1 MRPVSPNFLPTG
13 LQIARSAYEA
23 GSIISA
29 LLLSNLC
36 PRFYPKLTRSKEAN
50 PNAVDKP
57 KPLTGLMIAIKHDDE
72 KMFDLLIKHGA
83 DPALIVGDD
92 HKVSALHHAATEN
105 KIHFARKLVDL
116 KVDVN
121 ISTLDEGIWSPLH
134 EAALHGSEELIGF
147 LLDQGADIEAMT
159 ATKATPL
166 ALAARHYRM
175 VASRYLLKRGANV
188 NTQDKAGSTPLIQA
202 CLVGATSV
210 AKLLVEVGK
219 ADLSIKNAAG
229 ATALDEA
236 DRKDMWECA
245 LYVWSVGCE
254 SGAFKT
260 AKGLGPVKWTRP
272 RVLGFPSYKKG
283 PTPNSYTQ
291 IDAADVTD
299 ASDSAS
305 TRTATTSTTA
315 TDAASSN
322 GPKGS
327 KGAHF
332 SSPPAPR
339 YGAAMTSIG
348 SSVFFFGGVGYPD
361 GVADYNPD
369 QSFRDNESE
378 PIELHTHTGFY
389 RLNVDNLKYRSL
401 LPSNVRKVPASTFKL
416 NAQRA
421 PPLAMIDSDGVTVTC
436 IDEDEESAPM
446 SLSAATPFRKEDGFS
461 YFEVEVINAGTRGIS
476 AVGLVGADYAM
487 DKMPGWEPESIG
499 YHADDA
505 CAFHNTGWGRQWG
518 KRYSDGDVV
527 GCGILWETGEVFYTL
542 NGEFLGVAFRSPL
555 VEEYYASVGFR
566 NAQAKLKLNFGAVP
580 FLFDFRA
587 PSIQWERL
595 PSSSQEF
602 SGHYPFYMFNIG
614 GDKQNANHGG
624 SIVLLGNGQTNAQ
637 GKYWVFSHDK
647 WFSCQADGEQPFV
660 FGDFSYTALR
670 DAIYVFIHSGNEDLK
685 QIYPQQP
692 VLLRLQFKTQEEV
705 DTNVSSLYD
714 EEGDEEPLKG
724 ETPISSATAQSS
736 SDAVPST
743 SDSAED
749 PKTPKKISPLDASW
763 QQLFPKPAS
772 FTLPQDRLDNW
783 FNALKVLEKEFS
795 TATMVG
801 VEGQLCFIGKTALA
815 LLNPETF
822 EISVKQYEGAVPPV
836 DKFTT
841 VVVGHHIETFGGW
854 DQHSQRN
861 EVNILDTRNAVWY
874 PPHVLGISP
883 RPRNHHAAASAR
895 ISSPKHLRE
904 IVAGGIETAEPRTEE
919 EFSSTCIVH
928 AYGWNGCNYI
938 DDVEVLSLQNKE
950 DANTLIQLLKPIE
963 RQEAGIVN
971 FKVTA
976 FDGTIRWLSTNAIV
990 IAARASKWRQQL
1002 IDAPRDSAVTID
1014 ISNAPWHLFL
1024 AFITFLHDDLA
1035 DFEVDRD
1042 GARLFCRIVEN
1053 YAPEHSKRV
1062 VEALVLTRL
1071 NIRSRI
1077 AEDMEWAFEH
1087 EAFSDI
1093 SFKVLENSD
1102 GFGNVDGNSMDL
1114 TPSFKTIKAHKCIL
1128 MARSAYFQ
1136 SLLAG
1141 GLAES
1146 SSDEININDADSTA
1160 FHMVLQYLYTQSL
1173 DLERVSECIT
1183 EVFMLACKYAITDL
1197 KLKLE
1202 AIISYN
1208 LSAENAVSLLLLADS
1223 YQADGLKKTCAKFIA
1238 SNYDDV
1244 LSTEDY
1250 APNAE
1255 LVFAFITP
1263 YLEKAHSP

>member
-1 MRPVSPNFLPTG
+1 MCF
-13 LQIARSAYEA
+13 
-23 GSIISA
+23 
-29 LLLSNLC
+29 
-36 PRFYPKLTRSKEAN
+36 KEAS
-50 PNAVDKP
+50 PDAVDKA
-57 KPLTGLMIAIKHDDE
+57 KNVTCLMIAIKQDNE
-72 KMFDLLIKHGA
+72 KMFDLLIKSGA
-83 DPALIVGDD
+83 NTSLIIGEN
-92 HKVSALHHAATEN
+92 HRISALHYAATEN
-105 KIHFARKLVDL
+105 KILYVRKLL
-116 KVDVN
+116 ALGVDVN
-121 ISTLDEGIWSPLH
+121 ISSEDMEGNWCPLH
-134 EAALHGSEELIGF
+134 EAALHASEELIGL
-147 LLDQGADIEAMT
+147 LLDSGADLESST
-159 ATKATPL
+159 ESKATPL

-175 VASRYLLKRGANV
+175 VACRYLLKRGANA

-219 ADLSIKNAAG
+219 ADLTIKNAAG

-245 LYVWSVGCE
+245 LYVWSAGCE

-272 RVLGFPSYKKG
+272 RILGYPSYKKG
-283 PTPNSYTQ
+283 PTPNSYTA
-291 IDAADVTD
+291 DAAEITD
-299 ASDSAS
+299 ASDAAS
-305 TRTATTSTTA
+305 TRTATTATSATTTTTA
-315 TDAASSN
+315 TTDIASSN
-322 GPKGS
+322 DPKGS
-327 KGAHF
+327 KGSHL

-339 YGAAMTSIG
+339 YGVAMTNIG

-361 GVADYNPD
+361 GVAKYNPD
-369 QSFRDNESE
+369 QAFREHGEKVD
-378 PIELHTHTGFY
+378 LFTHTGFY

-401 LPSNVRKVPASTFKL
+401 LPSNVRKVPASFFKL
-416 NAQRA
+416 NADRA
-421 PPLAMIDSDGVTVTC
+421 PELALVDSDGLTVTC

-446 SLSAATPFRKEDGFS
+446 SLSASQPFRKEDGFS

-476 AVGLVGADYAM
+476 AVGLVSKDYAT
-487 DKMPGWEPESIG
+487 DKMPGWEAESIG

-518 KRYSDGDVV
+518 KRYSDGDIV

-542 NGEFLGVAFRSPL
+542 NGEFLGVAFRSPT

-566 NAQAKLKLNFGAVP
+566 NAQAKLKLNFGTVP

-602 SGHYPFYMFNIG
+602 AGHYPFYMFNIG
-614 GDKQNANHGG
+614 GDKQNANQGG
-624 SIVLLGNGQTNAQ
+624 SIVLLGNGQTTAQ
-637 GKYWVFSHDK
+637 GRYWVYSHEK

-670 DAIYVFIHSGNEDLK
+670 DAIYVFIHSGNEDLL

-692 VLLRLQFKTQEEV
+692 VLLRLQFKTQDEV
-705 DTNVSSLYD
+705 DTNVSTLYEEDDD
-714 EEGDEEPLKG
+714 EDETKDSEG
-724 ETPISSATAQSS
+724 ETAKEAPISSATASAS
-736 SDAVPST
+736 ATASDA
-743 SDSAED
+743 DS
-749 PKTPKKISPLDASW
+749 KPKKISLLDSSW

-783 FNALKVLEKEFS
+783 FNALKIIEKEFS

-836 DKFTT
+836 DKFST

-883 RPRNHHAAASAR
+883 RPRNHHSAASAQ
-895 ISSPKHLRE
+895 ISSTKRLRE
-904 IVAGGIETAEPRTEE
+904 IVAGGVETLEPLTVE

-938 DDVEVLSLQNKE
+938 DDVELLSLQNKE
-950 DANTLIQLLKPIE
+950 DANSLIHLLKPIE
-963 RQEAGIVN
+963 RQEPGFIN
-971 FKVTA
+971 FKVVA
-976 FDGTIRWLSTNAIV
+976 FDGTVRWLSTNAIV
-990 IAARASKWRQQL
+990 IAARASKWRQQIL
-1002 IDAPRDSAVTID
+1002 ASPRDSAITIE

-1042 GARLFCRIVEN
+1042 GARLFCRIVDN

-1077 AEDMEWAFEH
+1077 AEDMEWAFEND
-1087 EAFSDI
+1087 AFSDI
-1093 SFKVLENSD
+1093 TFQVSEQSLETENAMQV
-1102 GFGNVDGNSMDL
+1102 G
-1114 TPSFKTIKAHKCIL
+1114 TRTIKAHKCIL

-1146 SSDEININDADSTA
+1146 SSAVINITDADSNA
-1160 FHMVLQYLYTQSL
+1160 FHMVLHYLYTQSL
-1173 DLERVSECIT
+1173 NLEGVSECIT

-1197 KLKLE
+1197 KLRLE
-1202 AIISYN
+1202 SIISYN

-1255 LVFAFITP
+1255 LVFAFIQP
-1263 YLEKAHSP
+1263 YLEKAHSL